1 MSGNLHSSGGPTCL
15 CGFTISVPEVPL
27 GGARVVPMSVCC
39 GAALSFSQ
47 GPSPSLFLS
56 CRPENW
62 VRGPTWAR
70 DHDLFTG
77 AAAFGLSVILDCTL
91 VGCPPI
97 KALGGCV
104 VWTTFP
110 PLCVPRPG
118 RRQRSSWS
126 LAPGS
131 SVQPQGP
138 CCRPWAAGMNGG
150 VCPPSSSIT
159 RPGKPYLCCTV
170 TSLCLAAG
178 Q

>member
-1 MSGNLHSSGGPTCL
+1 M

-39 GAALSFSQ
+39 GAAASFSQ

-62 VRGPTWAR
+62 LRGPTWVR
-70 DHDLFTG
+70 DLDLFTG
-77 AAAFGLSVILDCTL
+77 VAAFGLSVILDCTL

-110 PLCVPRPG
+110 PLWLPPPG
-118 RRQRSSWS
+118 RWQPSSWS

-131 SVQPQGP
+131 SVQPHDHLLQSLGSKDEW
-138 CCRPWAAGMNGG
+138 RG
-150 VCPPSSSIT
+150 VSSISSIT
-159 RPGKPYLCCTV
+159 RPGKPDLCCTV

>member
-27 GGARVVPMSVCC
+27 GGARVVPTSVCC
-39 GAALSFSQ
+39 GAAASFSQ

-62 VRGPTWAR
+62 LRGPTWAR
-70 DHDLFTG
+70 DLDLFTG
-77 AAAFGLSVILDCTL
+77 VAAFGLSVILDCTL

-97 KALGGCV
+97 KALGGCI

-110 PLCVPRPG
+110 PLWVPPPG
-118 RRQRSSWS
+118 RWQPSSWS

-131 SVQPQGP
+131 SVQPHDL
-138 CCRPWAAGMNGG
+138 CCSPWAAGMGEGG
-150 VCPPSSSIT
+150 CCPSPPPPS
-159 RPGKPYLCCTV
+159 PECPACV
-170 TSLCLAAG
+170 A
-178 Q
+178 